1 MPFLKYVVIFFV
13 LLSVLLGVST
23 DVQSGR
29 GLNAVSIQQEWRFGD
44 RLAQGIS
51 RKVNIVTDP
60 FSVAYVN
67 QLGQRIVQQTELRN
81 LPWQFQIIRDN
92 DVNAFNI
99 PGGHVYIYTGLV
111 QETDTESELVGVMAH
126 EIAHGVKRHAT
137 EALIRQYQLRTLGS
151 ILLGQNPPAYERL
164 LAQIVGAGYLAK
176 HSRDDEREA
185 DRLGAYYMYQ
195 AGFDP
200 NGMVIFFQKILA
212 EENRQPGRLAR
223 LFSSHPLTQE
233 RIRNVSYEISRFPPR
248 SGLITDEPQFHTF
261 KNNLLGRGAT
271 YGRWGI
277 GPGPGR
283 NRY

>member
-1 MPFLKYVVIFFV
+1 MPFLKYLVIFFV
-13 LLSVLLGVST
+13 LIGVLLGVST

-60 FSVAYVN
+60 FSVAYIN

-92 DVNAFNI
+92 DINAFNI

-151 ILLGQNPPAYERL
+151 ILLGRNPPAYERL

-233 RIRNVSYEISRFPPR
+233 RIRNVSYEISRFPPKP
-248 SGLITDEPQFHTF
+248 GLITDEPQFHTF

-283 NRY
+283 SRY

>member
-1 MPFLKYVVIFFV
+1 MPFLKYLVIFFV
-13 LLSVLLGVST
+13 LLGMLLGVST

-29 GLNAVSIQQEWRFGD
+29 GLNAVSIQQEWKFGD

-60 FSVAYVN
+60 FSVAYIN

-248 SGLITDEPQFHTF
+248 PGLITDEPPFHTF